1 MRLSTPE
8 FVAKEQFAK
17 FGAATE
23 EDYQKKLR
31 AMNDCDFQ
39 RHGHLFNIRT
49 SYDRKHA
56 ERTLMQFFRKAKSK
70 LRGAMNPIYPGE
82 FTQSQID
89 RRNKIFSKLPS

>member
-1 MRLSTPE
+1 MRRSTPE

-31 AMNDCDFQ
+31 AMNDSDFQ

-49 SYDRKHA
+49 SYNRKHA
-56 ERTLMQFFRKAKSK
+56 ERTLVGFFKAAKSK
-70 LRGAMNPIYPGE
+70 LRGALTPQNIQT
-82 FTQSQID
+82 FTPEQI
-89 RRNKIFSKLPS
+89 RTRQEIIGKLPQ